1 MAKKR
6 LGEILVESG
15 VIDENQL
22 KEALKIQREK
32 GGLLGDVLVSLGYVS
47 EDNLAKSLSEH
58 LGLKLVDPLS
68 YDINP
73 EVLEIVPEQVARKYT
88 LIPLDKERN
97 VLYVAMADPLNIY
110 AMEELKS
117 LTGLIIRPYVSPRYA
132 INRAIEQ
139 FYGIT
144 QSMEEVLKTVEEETL
159 GYAVEQGETM
169 DLLQEMAKE
178 APVIKA
184 VNLLISQGIR
194 ERASDV
200 HIEPEEQE
208 IRVRYRIDGI
218 LYKVQSLPKK
228 LQLGIISRIKVLAHL
243 NIAEKRLPQD
253 GRVLMKMGDREVDLR
268 ISTFPTIY
276 GENVVIRILE
286 KEGIFK
292 SIEELGFLE
301 DTLDKFKA
309 LIRKPYGM
317 ILVTG
322 PTGSGKTTTLYSA
335 LSFIN
340 AVEKNIITIEDP
352 VEYQIRGVRQTQ
364 INPKVGLTFANALRN
379 ILRQDPD
386 IIMVGEIRDL
396 DTAKIAIEAALT
408 GHLVFSTLHTND
420 APSSITRLIDMGVE
434 PYLVSSCLLGSLAQ
448 RLARVICPYCK
459 EEYSPPSEMI
469 GLMGVEKGTKFYR
482 GKGCKFCRNTGY
494 LGRTGVFELM
504 VMNDRLREIALRRV
518 PASEVRKVCIKMGMK
533 TLREAGLEKAKKGIT
548 TLEEVLRITEDV
560 ES

>member
-6 LGEILVESG
+6 LGEILLESG
-15 VIDENQL
+15 VIDESQL
-22 KEALKIQREK
+22 KEALKIQKER

-73 EVLEIVPEQVARKYT
+73 EVLAIVPEQVARKYN
-88 LIPLDKERN
+88 LIPLDKEGN
-97 VLYVAMADPLNIY
+97 TLYVAMSDPLNIY
-110 AMEELKS
+110 AIEELKS

-132 INRAIEQ
+132 IKRAIEQ
-139 FYGIT
+139 VYGIT
-144 QSMEEVLKTVEEETL
+144 QSMEDVLKTVDEETL
-159 GYAVEQGETM
+159 GYAVEPADTV
-169 DLLQEMAKE
+169 DLLQEMAQE

-194 ERASDV
+194 ERASDI
-200 HIEPEEQE
+200 HIEPEEKE

-253 GRVLMKMGDREVDLR
+253 GRVIMKMGDREVDLR

-292 SIEELGFLE
+292 SIEELGLSK
-301 DTLDKFKA
+301 DTLTAFQS

-352 VEYQIRGVRQTQ
+352 VEYQIRGIRQTQ
-364 INPKVGLTFANALRN
+364 INPRVGLNFANALRN

-396 DTAKIAIEAALT
+396 DTAKIAVEAALT

-420 APSSITRLIDMGVE
+420 APSSIPRLVDMGVE
-434 PYLVSSCLLGSLAQ
+434 PYLLSSCLLGTLAQ

-459 EEYSPPSEMI
+459 EEHSPPADILE
-469 GLMGVEKGTKFYR
+469 LMGVEKGTKFYR

-494 LGRTGVFELM
+494 LGRIGIFELM
-504 VMNDRLREIALRRV
+504 IMNDKLREIALRRV
-518 PASEVRKVCIKMGMK
+518 PASEVRKVCVKMGMK
-533 TLREAGLEKAKKGIT
+533 TLREAGLEKAIEGMT
-548 TLEEVLRITEDV
+548 TLEELLRVTEDV
-560 ES
+560 EG

>member
-1 MAKKR
+1 
-6 LGEILVESG
+6 
-15 VIDENQL
+15 
-22 KEALKIQREK
+22 
-32 GGLLGDVLVSLGYVS
+32 
-47 EDNLAKSLSEH
+47 
-58 LGLKLVDPLS
+58 
-68 YDINP
+68 
-73 EVLEIVPEQVARKYT
+73 
-88 LIPLDKERN
+88 
-97 VLYVAMADPLNIY
+97 
-110 AMEELKS
+110 
-117 LTGLIIRPYVSPRYA
+117 
-132 INRAIEQ
+132 
-139 FYGIT
+139 
-144 QSMEEVLKTVEEETL
+144 
-159 GYAVEQGETM
+159 
-169 DLLQEMAKE
+169 
-178 APVIKA
+178 
-184 VNLLISQGIR
+184 
-194 ERASDV
+194 
-200 HIEPEEQE
+200 
-208 IRVRYRIDGI
+208 
-218 LYKVQSLPKK
+218 
-228 LQLGIISRIKVLAHL
+228 
-243 NIAEKRLPQD
+243 
-253 GRVLMKMGDREVDLR
+253 
-268 ISTFPTIY
+268 
-276 GENVVIRILE
+276 
-286 KEGIFK
+286 
-292 SIEELGFLE
+292 
-301 DTLDKFKA
+301 
-309 LIRKPYGM
+309 M